1 MFLCDEKTLK
11 DVGRIKRRSTKLL
24 FWNLKSSW
32 VFTPIVT
39 TTNIPRSLSACS
51 FMDATQHY
59 LAFSKPH
66 STALAIYFS
75 ITANYYYNP
84 KILRKAKSIVSF
96 LFTDQ
101 PLNSS
106 LLAIVFDSAF
116 HWWWIFSLFSSLLY

>member
-1 MFLCDEKTLK
+1 
-11 DVGRIKRRSTKLL
+11 
-24 FWNLKSSW
+24 
-32 VFTPIVT
+32 
-39 TTNIPRSLSACS
+39 
-51 FMDATQHY
+51 MDATQHY

-116 HWWWIFSLFSSLLY
+116 H